1 MRAQL
6 VEYPILAVLSL
17 FVCALAALN
26 EDWFV
31 VVLMIFFF
39 LWCMGSI
46 VVIFTKI
53 RSPKDEK
60 SDP

>member
-1 MRAQL
+1 MRIQL

-31 VVLMIFFF
+31 VGLMVLFF
-39 LWCMGSI
+39 LWCMGSLAA
-46 VVIFTKI
+46 IFMKI
-53 RSPKDEK
+53 RSEKDGK
-60 SDP
+60 SDS